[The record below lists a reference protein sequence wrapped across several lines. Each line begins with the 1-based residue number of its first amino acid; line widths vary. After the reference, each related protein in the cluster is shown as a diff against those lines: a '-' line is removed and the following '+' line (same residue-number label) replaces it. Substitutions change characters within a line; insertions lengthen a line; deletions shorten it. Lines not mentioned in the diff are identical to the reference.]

1 MEKEKPKEFPISK
14 VMKILNSSIP
24 NLPNNYTCD
33 DFTVVSDATPAM
45 ASSVI
50 NFDKP
55 YILERPRFGILYS
68 GIVHIELNLVNH
80 HLESPLIVFS
90 SDKTI
95 MKAQGFSGDVK
106 FAFLVPSNEYVNRI
120 CNGRVP
126 ETFSGI
132 EKDYLVPA
140 TNEDCSFLLGIINA
154 IIALAQRGGDF
165 SATID
170 SLFLT
175 GVNYINTIVRNYQKS
190 LPTTVSREKD
200 LFSQFIRLVNENCHQ
215 HHELSFYADKL
226 CLTDRYLSSMIKQAS
241 GQPAKKWI
249 DKALIAEAQ
258 VMLRHGNETINRIA
272 DVLSFPNPSFFCKF
286 FRERVGVTPKE
297 YREQ

>member
-55 YILERPRFGILYS
+55 YILDRPRFGILYS

-154 IIALAQRGGDF
+154 IIAALANSSRL
-165 SATID
+165 D
-170 SLFLT
+170 S
-175 GVNYINTIVRNYQKS
+175 G
-190 LPTTVSREKD
+190 LPTRAKSA
-200 LFSQFIRLVNENCHQ
+200 SSISIFIWSANPMELQ
-215 HHELSFYADKL
+215 HRY
-226 CLTDRYLSSMIKQAS
+226 DR
-241 GQPAKKWI
+241 
-249 DKALIAEAQ
+249 
-258 VMLRHGNETINRIA
+258 R
-272 DVLSFPNPSFFCKF
+272 F
-286 FRERVGVTPKE
+286 
-297 YREQ
+297 